1 MSTLTVLKVCSQHL
15 YREKVLY
22 ISCISVESFGSFGI
36 DKKYQ
41 YKKFLKEIN
50 AKMIKCQ
57 LNMQTD

>member
-1 MSTLTVLKVCSQHL
+1 MSTLTVLKVRSQHL

-41 YKKFLKEIN
+41 YKKFLK
-50 AKMIKCQ
+50 
-57 LNMQTD
+57 